1 MWVCE
6 CGCVCRSVCVCVCVW
21 EDGCVGLCVCVC
33 VGVFMWVVG
42 GCVYGG
48 GYVGVLKWK
57 T

>member
-1 MWVCE
+1 M
-6 CGCVCRSVCVCVCVW
+6 CVCVW
-21 EDGCVGLCVCVC
+21 EDVCVGGWVCGLVCVC